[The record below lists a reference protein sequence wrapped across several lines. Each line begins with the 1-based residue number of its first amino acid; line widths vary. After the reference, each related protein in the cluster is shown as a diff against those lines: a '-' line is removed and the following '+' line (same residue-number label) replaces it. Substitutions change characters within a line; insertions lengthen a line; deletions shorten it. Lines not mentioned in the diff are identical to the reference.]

1 MRIFFMAVLS
11 VVFLSGWSA
20 QVYAENQAPF
30 DESELNR
37 FLSDLTDIPGLAS
50 GGMQKMEAVKQ
61 GKSPD
66 TEFMNQD
73 METANTAIKKKGWDV
88 NRFYYVFG
96 HVMMVTAVETL
107 DRITQNV
114 SPQMEEAVKAIKEN
128 PQLSGEQKEQML
140 RQMGE
145 GMAGVNTDIK
155 DLKAKVKDEVP
166 ASEQHLIKSNYST
179 ICSAMGMQ
187 EDMDTTG
194 TY

>member
-145 GMAGVNTDIK
+145 GMTGVDTDIK

-166 ASEQHLIKSNYST
+166 ASEQNLIKSNYST